1 MKHLCSSVFC
11 SSGKLEKNMSENTTL
26 SRKDLKFSFLAGLL
40 IGLLSMPVVKAAKPE
55 LYESIFYTIV
65 PFFFI
70 ATPLGAVIAFKISQK
85 ISIVWQLAKFI
96 VIGVLNTVVDLG
108 FLSFLTFTA
117 KNYFNISA
125 TDAFLMGI
133 TFYSLYKGLSFIVA
147 NINSYYWN
155 KYWTFQGNNKKTS
168 SEIIQFFAVSIIG
181 FVINIATAS
190 YVFGAINPIGGLNPD
205 QWGLIGAAIGS
216 IAGLLWNFVGY
227 KLWVFKK

>member
-1 MKHLCSSVFC
+1 
-11 SSGKLEKNMSENTTL
+11 MSENTNL
-26 SRKDLKFSFLAGLL
+26 DHRDLKFSFLAGLF
-40 IGLLSMPVVKAAKPE
+40 IGLLSMPVIKAAKPD
-55 LYESIFYTIV
+55 LYNSVYYTIV

-70 ATPLGAVIAFKISQK
+70 ATPLGAVIAFRISQK

-108 FLSFLTFTA
+108 FLSFLILVM
-117 KNYFNISA
+117 KNYLNINS
-125 TDAFLMGI
+125 TDSLLMIGASTI

-168 SEIIQFFAVSIIG
+168 AEITQFFIVSILG
-181 FVINIATAS
+181 FVINITTAS
-190 YVFGAINPIGGLNPD
+190 YVFASINPMAGLNPD
-205 QWGLIGAAIGS
+205 QWGLIGAAVGS
-216 IAGLLWNFVGY
+216 IAGLVWNFVGY

>member
-1 MKHLCSSVFC
+1 
-11 SSGKLEKNMSENTTL
+11 MSENTNL
-26 SRKDLKFSFLAGLL
+26 SRKDLKFSFVAGLL
-40 IGLLSMPVVKAAKPE
+40 IGLLSMPVIRAAKPD
-55 LYESIFYTIV
+55 LYESIFFTIV

-108 FLSFLTFTA
+108 FLSLLTFTM
-117 KNYFNISA
+117 KSSFDINA
-125 TDAFLMGI
+125 TDTLMLSL

-155 KYWTFQGNNKKTS
+155 KYWTFGENIKKSS
-168 SEIIQFFAVSIIG
+168 SEIIQFFTVSIIG
-181 FVINIATAS
+181 FFINITTAS
-190 YVFGAINPIGGLNPD
+190 YVFGSIDPIGGLNSD
-205 QWGLIGAAIGS
+205 QWGLIGAAVGS
-216 IAGLLWNFVGY
+216 IAGLLWNFIGY